1 MTIEQ
6 LIEALARPG
15 VLPGGGDDVPEV
27 VQTHISAVFL
37 AGERAYKLK
46 KPVDFGFL
54 DFSTREKRAH
64 FAREELRLNRRL
76 APDVYLGLSPVRFR
90 GDGGVEVGEPVE
102 EPGEADELLV
112 AMVRLP
118 RERMMDRLLAEG
130 RVEIGD
136 VERIGRQVAAFHAR
150 AATGPGVDEHGT
162 REAAGRLAL
171 ENFDQTEG
179 FRGSFFDPDL
189 HGAMRRR
196 TAGFLET
203 RGRLFEHRVRHGR
216 IRDGHGDLH
225 SPNICLLPDGRPVI
239 YDCIEFSPAYRCGDV
254 ASEVAFL
261 SMDLE
266 WRGYPD
272 LARAFVRAYLAQA
285 EDRHLEALLPFY
297 QAYRAMVRAKV
308 SALTASAEEV
318 DPAVREASG
327 HAARTLFALAEAKTR
342 GLHPPTLV
350 VLGGLTGVGKSRIAE
365 ELRERA
371 GLVPLETDR
380 IRKHLAGL
388 DPEAPAPAAPGE
400 GIYTPEMTRATY
412 LALAREAGERLDA
425 GESALAVGTFTA
437 RWQREELRR
446 VAEERGVPFLFAR
459 LEAPDDVVLARL
471 RAREPGVSDGN
482 EEVWRRMRE
491 TEEPPEE
498 LPVGELLRLD
508 TTGEPGTVAERILER
523 LRAPFEG
530 KEGS

>member
-15 VLPGGGDDVPEV
+15 VLPGSGGEAPEV

-37 AGERAYKLK
+37 AGDRAFKLK

-54 DFSTREKRAH
+54 DFSTAERRAH
-64 FAREELRLNRRL
+64 FCREELRLNRRL
-76 APDVYLGLSPVRFR
+76 APDIYLGLAPVRFLA
-90 GDGGVEVGEPVE
+90 DGAVEVGEPVE
-102 EPGEADELLV
+102 EPGRADELLV

-130 RVEIGD
+130 GVDAAD
-136 VERIGRQVAAFHAR
+136 VERIGRLVASFHER

-179 FRGSFFDPDL
+179 FRGRFFDADL
-189 HGAMRRR
+189 HGTMRRR
-196 TAGFLET
+196 TAGFLES

-225 SPNICLLPDGRPVI
+225 SPNICLLGDGRPVI

-266 WRGYPD
+266 WRGRPD
-272 LARAFVRAYLAQA
+272 LARAFVRAYLDHAG
-285 EDRHLEALLPFY
+285 DRHLESLLPFY
-297 QAYRAMVRAKV
+297 QSYRAMVRAKV
-308 SALTASAEEV
+308 SALTAAADEV
-318 DPAVREASG
+318 DPQVREGSAE
-327 HAARTLFALAEAKTR
+327 AARTLFALAERKTR

-350 VLGGLTGVGKSRIAE
+350 ALAGLTGVGKSRLAD
-365 ELRERA
+365 ELRHGA

-388 DPEAPAPAAPGE
+388 DPERPAPAAPGE
-400 GIYTPEMTRATY
+400 GIYTAEMTRATY
-412 LALAREAGERLDA
+412 LALAREAAGRLEA

-446 VAEERGVPFLFAR
+446 VAAEHGVPFL
-459 LEAPDDVVLARL
+459 LVLLDAPGEVVLERL
-471 RAREPGVSDGN
+471 RARQPGVSDGN
-482 EEVWRRMRE
+482 EEVYRRMRASAE
-491 TEEPPEE
+491 PPDELPDSELLRIDATEEPE
-498 LPVGELLRLD
+498 RL
-508 TTGEPGTVAERILER
+508 AERVLAR
-523 LRAPFEG
+523 LRAPFGEEG
-530 KEGS
+530 AS

>member
-1 MTIEQ
+1 MNIER

-15 VLPGGGDDVPEV
+15 VLPGSGDDVPEV

-37 AGERAYKLK
+37 AGDRAYKLK

-54 DFSTREKRAH
+54 DFSTRERRAH

-90 GDGGVEVGEPVE
+90 EGGAVEVGEPVE

-118 RERMMDRLLAEG
+118 RDRMMDRLLAEG
-130 RVEIGD
+130 GVEAGD

-171 ENFDQTEG
+171 ENFDQTDG
-179 FRGSFFDPDL
+179 FRGTFFDPDL
-189 HGAMRRR
+189 HGTMRRR

-225 SPNICLLPDGRPVI
+225 SPNICLLPGGRPVI

-261 SMDLE
+261 AMDLE
-266 WRGYPD
+266 WRGRPD

-308 SALTASAEEV
+308 SALTASADEV
-318 DPAVREASG
+318 TPAVREASG
-327 HAARTLFALAEAKTR
+327 RAARTLFALAEAKTR

-350 VLGGLTGVGKSRIAE
+350 ALGGLTGVGKTRVAE
-365 ELRERA
+365 ELRQRA

-388 DPEAPAPAAPGE
+388 DPELPAPAAPGE

-412 LALAREAGERLDA
+412 MALAREAGERLDA

-446 VAEERGVPFLFAR
+446 TAREYGVPFVFVR

-482 EEVWRRMRE
+482 EDVWRRMRE
-491 TEEPPEE
+491 SEEPPAE
-498 LPVGELLRLD
+498 LAADELLRLD
-508 TTGEPGTVAERILER
+508 TSGDPGAVAERILER

-530 KEGS
+530 REDP